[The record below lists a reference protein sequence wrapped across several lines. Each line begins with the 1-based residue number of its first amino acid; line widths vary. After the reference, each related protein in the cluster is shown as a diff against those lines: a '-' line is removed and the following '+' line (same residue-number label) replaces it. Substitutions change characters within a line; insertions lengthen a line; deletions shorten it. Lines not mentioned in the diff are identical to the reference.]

1 METKGQ
7 LVEAVKN
14 WIQLDNELREI
25 AKLAKEKREEKKQVS
40 IDLMNM
46 MKNNE
51 IECLD
56 INDGQLCYKKRKCKK
71 PLNKDTLLMILHKYF
86 NNESK
91 GMDAAQFI
99 LDNREIVDKETISRK
114 INKS

>member
-56 INDGQLCYKKRKCKK
+56 INDGQF
-71 PLNKDTLLMILHKYF
+71 LHVY
-86 NNESK
+86 
-91 GMDAAQFI
+91 
-99 LDNREIVDKETISRK
+99 
-114 INKS
+114 